1 MIIRKAFFE
10 FEGKKIGG
18 YFYVPGEGKYPL
30 AIVVHGF
37 GGGTFERGKSA
48 LCVDLARRG
57 IASFFFDF
65 YSHHYGLTEF
75 SIEDMTVSFQ
85 VKVLAAVHDFV
96 CSQEF
101 VKTKK
106 IAIVGHSLGGLTG
119 YLYCA
124 SSDRIAALCV
134 LAAVSDLNW
143 DLEHCFGPLDDW
155 HVNGIKQFGDEWGGM
170 SVKWDFVIDA
180 RSHDVMSV
188 LPTITCPTCIVH
200 GDADSVVPL
209 EQAKAQ
215 HAAIIG
221 STLNVLRGVD
231 HDFNG
236 EGYNLMREAV
246 GDFLCDVL
254 ILEKKVTISKYADDE
269 QSKEEE

>member
-18 YFYVPGEGKYPL
+18 YFYIPGEGKYPL

-48 LCVDLARRG
+48 LCVDLAARG

-65 YSHHYGLTEF
+65 YSHHHGLSEF
-75 SIEDMTVSFQ
+75 PIEDMAVSFQ
-85 VKVLAAVHDFV
+85 VRVLAAVHDFV
-96 CSQEF
+96 CSHDF

-106 IAIVGHSLGGLTG
+106 VAIIGHSLGGLTS

-124 SSDRIAALCV
+124 QSDRVAALCV
-134 LAAVSDLNW
+134 LAAVSDINW
-143 DLEHCFGPLDDW
+143 DIEHCFGPLDEW
-155 HVNGIKQFGDEWGGM
+155 HVNGIKQFAPEWGGM

-180 RSHDVMSV
+180 RHLDVGAALAKVS
-188 LPTITCPTCIVH
+188 CPTCIVH
-200 GDADSVVPL
+200 GDADDVVPL

-215 HAAIIG
+215 HDVIVG
-221 STLNVLRGVD
+221 SQLVVLHGVD
-231 HDFNG
+231 HDFKG
-236 EGYNLMREAV
+236 EGYGLMRDAV
-246 GDFLCDVL
+246 CEFLSDIL
-254 ILEKKVTISKYADDE
+254 ILEKKVVVLSSAE
-269 QSKEEE
+269 EEESKEEE